1 MIKQKTDYIDLINNF
16 DEFCRF
22 IHLDK
27 AMDMNITGM
36 NDFIYELEQCDW
48 DYSKFDPHYLKTL
61 CERDQTLF
69 SLIYAFSKY
78 IKT

>member
-1 MIKQKTDYIDLINNF
+1 MIKENDYIDLINKF
-16 DEFCRF
+16 DEFCKF

-27 AMDMNITGM
+27 SISIDVNGM
-36 NDFIYELEQCDW
+36 NDFIYELEQCNW
-48 DYSKFDPHYLKTL
+48 DYGRFDPYYLKTL